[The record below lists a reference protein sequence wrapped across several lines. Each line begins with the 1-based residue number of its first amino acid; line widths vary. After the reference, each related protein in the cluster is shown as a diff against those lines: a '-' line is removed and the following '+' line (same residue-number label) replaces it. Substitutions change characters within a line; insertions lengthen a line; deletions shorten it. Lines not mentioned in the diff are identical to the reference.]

1 MGRAGLLPLQA
12 DRRAPHGALIYQ
24 RKDTMRKLIS
34 PGRLVFLTLVLAG
47 ILTLYIATLYQL
59 QIVDGTKYYNESIN
73 SIVSHEAVIA
83 ARGNV
88 LDRYGRMLVSNRT
101 CNNLLIDADEL
112 FEQED
117 PNAVILRMC
126 RIVEE
131 NGDSYNDDLPIS
143 TSTPWEFK
151 DMSAW
156 ESTLMQA
163 WLQANGLDSSASAVE
178 VMAMMRSRYGIDGN
192 YTAEEMRIIAG
203 VRYSVNVRYVIA
215 TSDYTYA
222 QDVSINTITALM
234 EADVPGV
241 EVQVSY
247 IREYN
252 TTYGAQ
258 ILGYTGSIQG
268 EGQMAYYCDEL
279 GYPLNAVVGQEG
291 VERAFEELLHGVDG
305 EAEITRTS
313 EGVVTSTVYT
323 TLPQPGA
330 NIYLTLD
337 IELQGVAE
345 STLANYIESTNAQ
358 RVEDNAMYKARGE
371 ADKIEELITGG
382 AIVAVDVHTGEPLCI
397 ASYPTYSL
405 ETFWDDYADLLEDES
420 NPLVNRALTGLYSPG
435 STFKP
440 CMALAALTE
449 NLLSGDEQIV
459 CTGIYRDYESQ
470 GYAPTCTGT
479 HGALT
484 VSEALTYSCNI
495 FFFTLG
501 DTKLGINRID
511 EYAALLGL
519 GEYTGIE
526 LQEAKGRVASPD
538 IKAALYDDPWDQ
550 GWYAADTLLASI
562 GQSVT
567 GVTPIQLARYVAA
580 IANSGTTYSCSILK
594 SASSYDYSD
603 SIFNRTPEAVSQI
616 ETTETVWDLIHEG
629 MRGVVTTGTAKNEFY
644 GFPYTVAAKTG
655 TTQTGTGTNSG
666 FFICYAPYENPEIAV
681 AVAMENGVAGANL
694 ATMARDVLEYYFNFE
709 QSTQQTENELTLL
722 P

>member
-1 MGRAGLLPLQA
+1 
-12 DRRAPHGALIYQ
+12 
-24 RKDTMRKLIS
+24 MRKLIS
-34 PGRLVFLTLVLAG
+34 PGRLVFMALVLIG
-47 ILTLYIATLYQL
+47 ILAWYFATLYQL
-59 QIVDGTKYYNESIN
+59 QIVDGTRYYNESVN
-73 SIVSHEAVIA
+73 SIVSHEDVIA

-101 CNNLLIDADEL
+101 CNNLLIDVDEL

-117 PNAVILRMC
+117 PNATILRMC

-131 NGDSYNDDLPIS
+131 NGDRYNDDLPIS
-143 TSTPWEFK
+143 TTTPWEFK
-151 DMSAW
+151 EMSDW
-156 ESTLMQA
+156 DSTLMQA
-163 WLQANGLDSSASAVE
+163 WLQANGMDSNASAVE
-178 VMAMMRSRYGIDGN
+178 VMAQMRTRYGIDGN

-222 QDVSINTITALM
+222 QDVSISTITALM
-234 EADVPGV
+234 EADVPGF

-268 EGQMAYYCDEL
+268 ERQMAYYCNEL
-279 GYPLNAVVGQEG
+279 GYPLNAEVGQEG
-291 VERAFEELLHGVDG
+291 VEMAFEELLHGVDG

-323 TLPQPGA
+323 KLPQPGA

-358 RVEDNAMYKARGE
+358 RLEDNEIYKARGE
-371 ADKIEELITGG
+371 ADKIEDLITGG
-382 AIVAVDVHTGEPLCI
+382 AIVAVDVRNGEPLCI

-405 ETFWDDYADLLEDES
+405 ETFWDDYDDLLEDES

-440 CMALAALTE
+440 CMALAALSE
-449 NLLSGDEQIV
+449 NLLSATEQITCGGRYEV
-459 CTGIYRDYESQ
+459 YPSYQPYCTGR
-470 GYAPTCTGT
+470 

-501 DTKLGINRID
+501 DTKLGIDLID
-511 EYAALLGL
+511 KYASLLGL

-526 LQEAKGRVASPD
+526 LQEAKGRVASPAV
-538 IKAALYDDPWDQ
+538 KQALFADPWDQ
-550 GWYAADTLLASI
+550 DWYAADTLLASI

-567 GVTPIQLARYVAA
+567 GVTPIQLARYAA
-580 IANSGTTYSCSILK
+580 ALANSGTAYSCSVLK
-594 SASSYDYSD
+594 SASSYDYSE
-603 SIFNRTPEAVSQI
+603 SVYNRVPEVMSQV
-616 ETTETVWDLIHEG
+616 ETSETVWELIHEG
-629 MRGVVTTGTAKNEFY
+629 MRGVVTTGTARNEFY

-655 TTQTGTGTNSG
+655 TTQTGSGTNSG

-681 AVAMENGVAGANL
+681 AVAVENGVMGANL

-709 QSTQQTENELTLL
+709 QSTQQTEKELTLL
-722 P
+722 H